1 MDILNLVVPLV
12 GVVGA
17 FLLALAAIKQRTL
30 LGFFG
35 RGLDETKA
43 LSALPA
49 RAKLEGLE
57 IIENTLKIE
66 RINTRKLT
74 ADQTYNLILETLKDK
89 KRVANLKFVA
99 YLSFS
104 VIIITFA
111 GTFLY
116 YKIFYDTQ
124 SKISDALL
132 EDGDSASQILGR
144 FNFFQKSDPRLVEA
158 LAKETAFGP
167 PGEGAYRLLMD
178 KICVNKNSKTC
189 NQAIME
195 IRQRAE
201 KREPPFNDVGIPV
214 KIGVPSG
221 EEEPKRFTVN
231 VSPSFGYANR
241 AVNIIYK
248 GRRLTLYASPRMPGY
263 TDDNFVHLN
272 TAQADALGAPRA
284 NTRDSSRRIDD
295 PYVQSAFAVEVVN
308 EDPNLYDPVC
318 PMHWNAERNPSLCKK
333 EKQLRTSEYLR
344 LSQNAN

>member
-221 EEEPKRFTVN
+221 
-231 VSPSFGYANR
+231 
-241 AVNIIYK
+241 
-248 GRRLTLYASPRMPGY
+248 RRLTLYASPRMPGY